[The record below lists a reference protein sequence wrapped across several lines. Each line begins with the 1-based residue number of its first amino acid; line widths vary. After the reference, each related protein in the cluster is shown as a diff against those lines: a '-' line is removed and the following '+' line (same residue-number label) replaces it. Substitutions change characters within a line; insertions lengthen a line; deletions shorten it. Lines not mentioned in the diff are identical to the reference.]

1 MFIFHWIRKFFQA
14 IDKGCLW
21 IVKLGW
27 RLLQLSLLI
36 CLLIG
41 FFAFFKNSSTIAPNS
56 VLVLDLNG
64 EVLEQA
70 QTPSL
75 VMSMLAEEEPT
86 DTSLHDV
93 LTALKTAQNDPM
105 IQGVLLK
112 LDKLDRAGLASISEI
127 GHALEQFKQSGKP
140 VFAWGSHYSQTQY
153 AIAAH
158 AHEIYMHPMGEV
170 GVKGLSSN
178 RLYFGDFL
186 KKLGVNVHVFKAG
199 DYKSY
204 PEAFTSNAPSE
215 AWIQAESTW
224 LNSAWKSLADDIES
238 SRGLIPGSLENYINT
253 LPERV
258 RKNRGDMAQT
268 AIEGNLIDG
277 LKTTDEME
285 DFIKIKLGKKEP
297 ANNSWISYLDYTLG
311 VNTSPQ
317 PESVAVIVAEGQI
330 LDGESEPGI
339 IGSTTLSEQI
349 AAVRLDSNVK
359 AVVLRINSPGGS
371 AVASEIIRHELE
383 LLKKAGK
390 PIVISMAD
398 VAASGGYWISTGGS
412 KVVASPTTITGSIG
426 VFGLLPTFE
435 NTLSLA
441 HIGQGSVSTTW
452 LAGADKTIKAL
463 DPRLEDILTQN
474 VARTY
479 DDFTDLVAQSRHLS
493 KEKVHAIAQGRV
505 WTGSQAYHYNL
516 IDKVGYFEDAV
527 TLAKDLAKLPHSAPV
542 VFYEEGD
549 LSLST
554 ALRSSMKR
562 WSSPLSWFSKTYLP
576 NEIEQEKT
584 FWEQALKRNKA
595 VYAHSFIHLEQ

>member
-1 MFIFHWIRKFFQA
+1 MFIFKWIKKIFQA
-14 IDKGCLW
+14 IDTGCLW
-21 IVKLGW
+21 VVKISW
-27 RLLQLSLLI
+27 RLFQLSVLV

-41 FFAFFKNSSTIAPNS
+41 AFVFFKNSSTIAPNT

-64 EVLEQA
+64 EVLEQT

-75 VMSMLAEEEPT
+75 VMNLLSDEEPL

-93 LTALKTAQNDPM
+93 LAALKAAQNDPM

-140 VFAWGSHYSQTQY
+140 VFAWGSHYTQTQY

-178 RLYFGDFL
+178 RLYFGDLL

-204 PEAFTSNAPSE
+204 PEAFTSNTPSE
-215 AWIQAESTW
+215 AWIQAESAW
-224 LNSAWKSLADDIES
+224 LNSAWSLLVNDIEN
-238 SRGLIPGSLENYINT
+238 SRGLIPGSLVNFINT
-253 LPERV
+253 LPEHV
-258 RKNRGDMAQT
+258 RKNRGDMAQS
-268 AIEGNLIDG
+268 AIQGNLIDG
-277 LKTTDEME
+277 VKTSDEME
-285 DFIKIKLGKKEP
+285 DFIKIKLGKGQKVE
-297 ANNSWISYLDYTLG
+297 NSWISYLDYTPG
-311 VNTSPQ
+311 ANSVTQ
-317 PESVAVIVAEGQI
+317 PESVAVIIAEGQI

-349 AAVRLDSNVK
+349 STARRDPNVK

-390 PIVISMAD
+390 PIVISMAN

-412 KVVASPTTITGSIG
+412 KVIASPTTITGSIG

-452 LAGADKTIKAL
+452 LAGADKAVKAL

-479 DDFTDLVAQSRHLS
+479 DDFTDLVACSRHLS

-505 WTGSQAYHYNL
+505 WTGRQAYQYNL
-516 IDKVGYFEDAV
+516 VDKVGYFEDAV
-527 TLAKDLAKLPHSAPV
+527 SLAKDLAKLPHNAPV
-542 VFYEEGD
+542 VFYEEGAP
-549 LSLST
+549 SLST

-576 NEIEQEKT
+576 NDIEQEKT

-595 VYAHSFIHLEQ
+595 VYAHSFIHID

>member
-1 MFIFHWIRKFFQA
+1 MFILHWIKKFFQA

-21 IVKLGW
+21 VVKLCW
-27 RLLQLSLLI
+27 RLLQLSLLA

-41 FFAFFKNSSTIAPNS
+41 VIAIFKNSSTITPNT
-56 VLVLDLNG
+56 VLVLDLKG
-64 EVLEQA
+64 EILEQT

-75 VMSMLAEEEPT
+75 VMSLLSEEEPL
-86 DTSLHDV
+86 DTSLHDI
-93 LTALKTAQNDPM
+93 LSALKSAQNDPM

-112 LDKLDRAGLASISEI
+112 LDKLDKAGLASISEI
-127 GHALEQFKQSGKP
+127 GHAVEQFKQSGKP
-140 VFAWGSHYSQTQY
+140 VYAWGSHYSQTQY

-170 GVKGLSSN
+170 AVKGLSSN

-204 PEAFTSNAPSE
+204 PEAFTANAPSE
-215 AWIQAESTW
+215 AWMQAESTW
-224 LNSAWKSLADDIES
+224 LNSAWKLLANDIES
-238 SRGLIPGSLENYINT
+238 SRGLMPGSLENYINT

-258 RKNRGDMAQT
+258 RQNRGDMAQT
-268 AIEGNLIDG
+268 AMQGNLIDG
-277 LKTTDEME
+277 TKTADEME
-285 DFIKIKLGKKEP
+285 EFIKIKLGKGQKAES
-297 ANNSWISYLDYTLG
+297 SWISYLDYANG
-311 VNTSPQ
+311 VNSAPQ
-317 PESVAVIVAEGQI
+317 PESIAVILAEGQI

-339 IGSTTLSEQI
+339 IGSDTLAEQI
-349 AAVRLDSNVK
+349 SIVRHDPNVK

-390 PIVISMAD
+390 PIVVSMAD
-398 VAASGGYWISTGGS
+398 VAASGGYWISAGGS
-412 KVVASPTTITGSIG
+412 KIVASPMTITGSIG

-452 LAGADKTIKAL
+452 LAGADKTIKSL

-479 DDFTDLVAQSRHLS
+479 DDFTKLVAQSRHLS
-493 KEKVHAIAQGRV
+493 KKQVHAIAQGRV
-505 WTGSQAYHYNL
+505 WTGNQAYQYKL
-516 IDKVGYFEDAV
+516 IDKLGYFEDAV
-527 TLAKDLAKLPHSAPV
+527 SLAKDLAKLPHNAPV
-542 VFYEEGD
+542 VFYEED
-549 LSLST
+549 SLSLSS
-554 ALRSSMKR
+554 ALRSSMKH
-562 WSSPLSWFSKTYLP
+562 WSSPLSWLSKIYLP
-576 NEIEQEKT
+576 DGIEQEKT
-584 FWEQALKRNKA
+584 FWEQAFKQNKA
-595 VYAHSFIHLEQ
+595 VYAHSFIQID